1 MNARGRWRRLAL
13 GLPTVLGIAK
23 RGFFIPYRYADALPD
38 AAVLPRY
45 EAAEALFAAQ
55 QAGFA
60 AVLADLDKYRG
71 AFDAIAADR
80 GQGAARFDQDWF
92 PTLDAAIAY
101 RMVRELA
108 PARIVEIGSG
118 HSTRFMARAIAD
130 GALATM
136 LTAIDPAPR
145 AEIRALPIRHIEG
158 TIPPR
163 ATATVASNA
172 AGAGNAAMDA
182 IRSLAAGDI
191 LFVDSSHIL
200 VPGSDV
206 DFLLNR
212 VLPSLP
218 AGAIVHVHDILLP
231 DPYPARWDWYG
242 YNEQN
247 AVLPLLAGGA
257 FRPLFASHY
266 VATRM
271 ADALARSVV
280 ASLPQVDGAIPASLW
295 LEKMRVAAD

>member
-1 MNARGRWRRLAL
+1 
-13 GLPTVLGIAK
+13 
-23 RGFFIPYRYADALPD
+23 
-38 AAVLPRY
+38 
-45 EAAEALFAAQ
+45 
-55 QAGFA
+55 
-60 AVLADLDKYRG
+60 
-71 AFDAIAADR
+71 
-80 GQGAARFDQDWF
+80 
-92 PTLDAAIAY
+92 
-101 RMVRELA
+101 MVRTLA

-145 AEIRALPIRHIEG
+145 AAIRALPIRHIGG

-163 ATATVASNA
+163 DAATAANDGAS
-172 AGAGNAAMDA
+172 AGNAAMGA
-182 IRSLAAGDI
+182 IRPLAAGDI

-212 VLPSLP
+212 VLPALP
-218 AGAIVHVHDILLP
+218 AGAILHIHDILLP
-231 DPYPARWDWYG
+231 DPYPREWDWYG

-247 AVLPLLAGGA
+247 AVLPLLLGGT
-257 FRPLFASHY
+257 FKPLFASHY

-271 ADALARSVV
+271 ADALGRSAV
-280 ASLPQVDGAIPASLW
+280 ASLPQEAGAIPASLW
-295 LEKMRVAAD
+295 LEKLR